1 MTAPPFYLY
10 VQTPAPDCFL
20 LGDSF
25 ELLPQ
30 IAAGSV
36 DLVLLDPPYY
46 IGKDKWDNFDGRADY
61 LDFMGRAFLG
71 AERILRDNGTLA
83 FWHNDLVKLSWL
95 VEWLAEHTAFTLNS
109 WAVWVKPN
117 FRRKLWLNPGENN
130 TLRSWFNICEFL
142 VVFVK
147 TTLGTAWNKTGL
159 ALAKLDLQN
168 FGTLRDYFRQAQ
180 EYTGKSK
187 RDIIAACGQA
197 ADHCFR
203 WNSSQWSLP
212 TRETYLDITATYQ
225 LTNWGGYKSYDEL
238 AAMQDELTAECDQQ
252 IQDVEA
258 HRYVHNLD
266 PAHCNVWRSIE
277 PTTGHSIHSCQKPVD
292 LLERIIRTHTNP
304 GDTVCDFFAGSGS
317 TGVAAVHTGRHYI
330 LIEREARYQQPG
342 AAWIAAEKNKAKP

>member
-10 VQTPAPDCFL
+10 TQTPAPDCFL

-46 IGKDKWDNFDGRADY
+46 IRKDKWDNFDGRADY
-61 LDFMGRAFLG
+61 LDFMGRAFLS

-147 TTLGTAWNKTGL
+147 TTPGTAWNKTGL

-168 FGTLRDYFRQAQ
+168 FGALRDYFRQAQ

-187 RDIIAACGQA
+187 HDIIAACGQA

-225 LTNWGGYKSYDEL
+225 LTNWGAIKVMTNSPQCKTNL
-238 AAMQDELTAECDQQ
+238 QRNATSRFKTSRHAAMCITLT
-252 IQDVEA
+252 
-258 HRYVHNLD
+258 L
-266 PAHCNVWRSIE
+266 
-277 PTTGHSIHSCQKPVD
+277 
-292 LLERIIRTHTNP
+292 RTAMCGKAP
-304 GDTVCDFFAGSGS
+304 S
-317 TGVAAVHTGRHYI
+317 
-330 LIEREARYQQPG
+330 QQPG
-342 AAWIAAEKNKAKP
+342 TAYTAVKNLLTCWNASSAPTPTPAIPSATFSREAAAPGWRQYIPGGAIS